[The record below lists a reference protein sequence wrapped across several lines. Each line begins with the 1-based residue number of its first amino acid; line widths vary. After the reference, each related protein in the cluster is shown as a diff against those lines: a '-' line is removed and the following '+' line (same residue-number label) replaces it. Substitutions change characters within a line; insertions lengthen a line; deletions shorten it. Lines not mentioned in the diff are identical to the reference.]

1 MTEKLL
7 RLEKEIRSLDG
18 CFMTINTHNCKDFL
32 K

>member
-7 RLEKEIRSLDG
+7 RLEKEIRSMDCG
-18 CFMTINTHNCKDFL
+18 FMNINAQNCKDFL